1 MIWVSF
7 ASQMSSVDI
16 FNYFNS
22 TDNWNAI
29 IKQLKANHTIFPLE
43 TRAILIDDALNLAR
57 VNMLSYEITFDLL
70 SYLMDDFGDEV
81 TLHPWLS
88 ALKNLN
94 FLYVMMEELAN
105 FSKVETFIRNI
116 VNAVYNKINDLKYN
130 RVLSEDDEEKR
141 LWVRTNLRNLL

>member
-1 MIWVSF
+1 
-7 ASQMSSVDI
+7 MSSVDI

-141 LWVRTNLRNLL
+141 L